1 MRVVDNVL
9 WLRGTPDVGDVSR
22 KFFSYSSI
30 DRLVKEVLCNE
41 THVDSVKVVRDQDD
55 VQETR
60 RCQFVDFPHEALQ
73 ELYLGGKSLF
83 ADKIHFVDP
92 MIYIERNEAA
102 MKVANIQHL
111 VDDTINNNK
120 IANNKNDQVEHIV
133 YIGDDIL
140 RDQYLTYVYFL
151 KHQELPPLHLTIC
164 SNSSWHDC
172 FLDSVNVIGNESMTC
187 DCYRPLNGHLSS
199 SIENR
204 YYQHLDG
211 KLYLSYIQKI
221 GDHPGELHLDVV
233 DIVVVDDDVLLL
245 VVVVQ
250 Q

>member
-1 MRVVDNVL
+1 MSVVDNVL
-9 WLRGTPDVGDVSR
+9 WLRGTPDVDDVSR
-22 KFFSYSSI
+22 KSFRYSSI

-41 THVDSVKVVRDQDD
+41 THVDSVKVVRDQGD

-60 RCQFVDFPHEALQ
+60 SCQFVDFPHDALQ

-133 YIGDDIL
+133 YIGDALL
-140 RDQYLTYVYFL
+140 RYQYLTYVYFL
-151 KHQELPPLHLTIC
+151 QHQHLAP
-164 SNSSWHDC
+164 SNLTNPGRTSWREY
-172 FLDSVNVIGNESMTC
+172 FQDSVRAIGEHVMTC
-187 DCYRPLNGHLSS
+187 DCIRQPGM
-199 SIENR
+199 SITSTLENR
-204 YYQHLDG
+204 YYHHDNV
-211 KLYLSYIQKI
+211 YVSYIQKL
-221 GDHPGELHLDVV
+221 GDHPGN
-233 DIVVVDDDVLLL
+233 IC
-245 VVVVQ
+245 
-250 Q
+250 